1 MELRIHTTPYN
12 YPDKPCKP
20 VGKCYMCNKHFYYQ
34 RATDVLFVNA
44 TDLLI
49 SSNPVGFMEGRD
61 EVIECSL
68 VEFSIALN
76 TTIFNMNILN
86 GEFK

>member
-1 MELRIHTTPYN
+1 MEMYIETKPYN
-12 YPDKPCKP
+12 YPNKPQKP
-20 VGKCYMCNKHFYYQ
+20 VGKCYMYDRKFYYQ

-44 TDLLI
+44 DALLI
-49 SSNPVGFMEGRD
+49 SSNPVGFLEKRP
-61 EVIECSL
+61 EIIECSL
-68 VEFSIALN
+68 LEFSIALN